1 MSKENES
8 KAAVLE
14 SVDRVKALG
23 YTVLYAANYGSHNYN
38 LDINNEE
45 YKSDIDTKVI
55 ILPTLEELVNN
66 SKPVSTIIEISTG
79 QCDIKDIRAF
89 VQNITKGH
97 IQFLEL
103 LCAQSSWINVEYAD
117 DFMWFINNVDNLI
130 NDCQTQLLKSIYG
143 MSLEKQKALCH
154 PYPTIKWKIDKWGY
168 DGKQLHHIMRLN
180 DFINNYFIDN
190 KNFKE
195 AIWYPYA
202 DWKRGIMLDIKMN
215 KISLENAKIA
225 AESYCKKIKEKVD
238 ELLLKDYK
246 EKGFKEEYLKRT
258 NQIIINN
265 IKKQILEEVNEGNRN
280 CW

>member
-1 MSKENES
+1 MNKENEL

-14 SVDRVKALG
+14 SVDRVEALG

-38 LDINNEE
+38 LDINSKE

-103 LCAQSSWINVEYAD
+103 LCPQFSWINIEYAD
-117 DFMWFINNVDNLI
+117 DFKWFINNIDNLI
-130 NDCQTQLLKSIYG
+130 NDCKPQLLKSIYG

-168 DGKQLHHIMRLN
+168 DGKQLHHIIRLK
-180 DFINNYFIDN
+180 DFINNYFFEN

-195 AIWYPYA
+195 AIWYNEE
-202 DWKRGIMLDIKMN
+202 DINKNLLISIKEN
-215 KISLENAKIA
+215 KISVEDAIAFAKM
-225 AESYCKKIKEKVD
+225 YCDIIKEKVD
-238 ELLLKDYK
+238 KLLLNNYE
-246 EKGFKEEYLKRT
+246 EKGFKEKYLKRT

-265 IKKQILEEVNEGNRN
+265 IKKQILEEAK
-280 CW
+280 